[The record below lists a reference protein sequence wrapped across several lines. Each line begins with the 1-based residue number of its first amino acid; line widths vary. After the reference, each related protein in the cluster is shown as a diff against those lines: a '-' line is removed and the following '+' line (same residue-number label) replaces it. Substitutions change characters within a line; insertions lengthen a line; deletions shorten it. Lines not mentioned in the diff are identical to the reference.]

1 MYQSNKS
8 VKVDFKENSSIACN
22 FVSYIVVEPFFHYYF
37 LTNLIY
43 IYIHLLTL
51 LCTLFTESLRQFFLP
66 AVQMLVRIKES
77 DNKDEIDKCKYMYF
91 T

>member
-8 VKVDFKENSSIACN
+8 VKVDFNKHSLTFFILYSSRAIL
-22 FVSYIVVEPFFHYYF
+22 PLLFFNQF
-37 LTNLIY
+37 DIY